1 MPRKTDDPIQAQ
13 LIEAR
18 RNQILDSAIHV
29 FAEKG
34 FQHATIRDVAKAAGI
49 ADGTIYNYFA
59 NKNALLLGILNRLNQ
74 TEAQAQHFTLSAGM
88 DIRAFIRLYLRQRF
102 AALGAESLKVSQ
114 ALFSEILVNPELREL
129 FYQQVIESTFVVV
142 EEFFRKGAEAGLI
155 RPVDIPLTM
164 RAITSMTL
172 GLIVM
177 RILGDPQIERRWNE
191 LPDVLADLLLEGMAP
206 K

>member
-1 MPRKTDDPIQAQ
+1 MGGLRT
-13 LIEAR
+13 R
-18 RNQILDSAIHV
+18 RNQILDSAINV

-34 FQHATIRDVAKAAGI
+34 FQHATIRDVARAASI

-74 TEAQAQHFTLSAGM
+74 TEQHTQHFTLSAEM
-88 DIRAFIRLYLRQRF
+88 DIRAFIRWYLRQRF
-102 AALGAESLKVSQ
+102 ESLGAETLKVSQ

-129 FYQQVIESTFVVV
+129 FYQQVIEPTFAVI
-142 EEFFRKGAEAGLI
+142 EKFFRQGVEAGLI
-155 RPVDIPLTM
+155 RLVDIPLTM

-177 RILGDPQIERRWNE
+177 RILGDPQIERRRNE
-191 LPDVLADLLLEGMAP
+191 LPDVLADLLLEGIAP